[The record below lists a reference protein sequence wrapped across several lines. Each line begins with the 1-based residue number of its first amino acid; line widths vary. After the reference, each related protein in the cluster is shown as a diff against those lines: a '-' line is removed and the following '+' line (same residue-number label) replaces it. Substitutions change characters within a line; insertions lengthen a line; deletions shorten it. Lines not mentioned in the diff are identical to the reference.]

1 LFPSSPLLGACS
13 LRRETGSK
21 IYAAAA
27 PVLGPDHAC
36 HCRSPG
42 GDNLDGEGPLRRGA
56 GWQYYAPATDCG
68 YPNRSLTVKVLSMFG
83 WTVEGPW
90 VFFETRPCAGGA
102 LRIWRTFQT
111 TDRVLG
117 GFWVGP

>member
-1 LFPSSPLLGACS
+1 MCGRQLLGCRRVVLGRSCPWWPLFPSSPLLGACS

-42 GDNLDGEGPLRRGA
+42 GIILTARGLS
-56 GWQYYAPATDCG
+56 GG
-68 YPNRSLTVKVLSMFG
+68 VLVGNIMHLLLTAAILTGV
-83 WTVEGPW
+83 
-90 VFFETRPCAGGA
+90 
-102 LRIWRTFQT
+102 
-111 TDRVLG
+111 
-117 GFWVGP
+117 